1 MLQHVIDMKKFDA
14 DADRC
19 LGLVTIYEDSDTG
32 TDAVVSSIASG
43 SWLRDSASVDLC
55 SEVTTSLE
63 GEGERVLSVKPA
75 SCASVS
81 TTSCGGSAASAG
93 RSVGDIWPGGCG
105 EGDDW
110 FTGTAL
116 HFTSDRT
123 GEVGGTTS
131 DTIAGAASLPL
142 ALGTGGV
149 GVMLVLSADP
159 STVTTLS
166 TGKSIHPTNNKHFT
180 AIVLEQTG
188 WASTRKTCQNWLPT
202 IRCFSL
208 CPVTDIAATVAPI
221 GMKFWW
227 YISVPDSSPTLGVVP
242 QGIPQIQNFGHLTAN
257 ILKSQRQL
265 ELNINLMTAF

>member
-188 WASTRKTCQNWLPT
+188 WASTRKTCQ
-202 IRCFSL
+202 
-208 CPVTDIAATVAPI
+208 TDYPPYAV
-221 GMKFWW
+221 FLSVQLQ
-227 YISVPDSSPTLGVVP
+227 IS
-242 QGIPQIQNFGHLTAN
+242 
-257 ILKSQRQL
+257 RQL
-265 ELNINLMTAF
+265 WHRSAWNFDGTYRSQTVLLLWGLCHRGSPKSKILAIWQRISWSRSVN